1 VTTVGTGTGESA
13 RLRRKLEFV
22 VPVLFDAG
30 RRLIEHP
37 RIHELY
43 PEYLIASHGVIRA
56 SVPLMRA
63 ALERARQNAASDPV
77 AAGLASYLEAHADE
91 ELDHDEWLLGDLA
104 LLGCSPEAVLGRPPS
119 PTVAS
124 LVGAQYYW
132 IRHYHPVAVLGYIL
146 LLEGYPITGAEIE
159 ELRARTGYLPAAF
172 RTLAEHGELDPAH
185 GAELDAL
192 IDRLP
197 LTVEQRDVVAL
208 NALSSVELM
217 TRAVDEIVER
227 ATPPA

>member
-1 VTTVGTGTGESA
+1 VLRTDAPATESA
-13 RLRRKLEFV
+13 RLRRKLEV
-22 VPVLFDAG
+22 VLPALFAAG
-30 RRLIEHP
+30 RRLFRHAKT
-37 RIHELY
+37 RELY
-43 PEYLIASHGVIRA
+43 PEYLFTSHAIIRA
-56 SVPLMRA
+56 SVPLMEAGRDA
-63 ALERARQNAASDPV
+63 CRRLEGDRV
-77 AAGLASYLEAHADE
+77 AEQVGRYLTDHIPE
-91 ELDHDEWLLGDLA
+91 ELGHDEWLLGDLA
-104 LLGCSPEAVLGRPPS
+104 LLGYSREAVLDRPPS

-132 IRHYHPVAVLGYIL
+132 ISHYHPVALLGYIL

-159 ELRARTGYLPAAF
+159 ELKARTGYPPAAF

-197 LTVEQRDVVAL
+197 LNAEQRDALAL

-217 TRAVDEIVER
+217 TRAVDEIFER
-227 ATPPA
+227 ATLPA